1 MSNIIFQTLK
11 TDGSQKR
18 LESNLMTVDF
28 AGIRLGTDNLAIA
41 QAGSGAGAYFDF
53 GSRALRTSFI
63 PVNNFDL
70 VNKAYVDAISQSLL
84 IKDAVRAATVAA
96 LPAVTAAGSQ
106 AGKTLTADADGAL
119 VIDDV
124 TIALNERVLIKNQ
137 VNAVDNGVYVAT
149 DIGSVSSPFVL
160 TRAIDFDGTPTYE
173 VRDGSFTFVQEGTT
187 NANAGYVL
195 VTNGAI
201 TVDTTSMEFTQ
212 FSGAGQIIAGEALE
226 KIGNALNVKFDGVTI
241 GLNGSNELEVKDLS
255 IGTGKITDASINEDK
270 LATSVA
276 GNGLNGGAGAALEV
290 GAGDA
295 IKVGANNV
303 AVDFSLA
310 KTNDNAS
317 PVALNK
323 VVYVKPNGN
332 IDLATKALATF
343 NTELGIVEDASIPA
357 ASSGKVVF
365 RRGAKVSG
373 FTGLI
378 PGAEYM
384 IDTAGDIALYSAITF
399 AVGEYVHVVGKA
411 LSDTELLFNP
421 YFKYEY

>member
-1 MSNIIFQTLK
+1 M
-11 TDGSQKR
+11 
-18 LESNLMTVDF
+18 V
-28 AGIRLGTDNLAIA
+28 A
-41 QAGSGAGAYFDF
+41 Q
-53 GSRALRTSFI
+53 
-63 PVNNFDL
+63 
-70 VNKAYVDAISQSLL
+70 
-84 IKDAVRAATVAA
+84 
-96 LPAVTAAGSQ
+96 
-106 AGKTLTADADGAL
+106 
-119 VIDDV
+119 
-124 TIALNERVLIKNQ
+124 
-137 VNAVDNGVYVAT
+137 
-149 DIGSVSSPFVL
+149 
-160 TRAIDFDGTPTYE
+160 YE

-201 TVDTTSMEFTQ
+201 TVDTTSMDFTQ
-212 FSGAGQIIAGEALE
+212 FSGAGQIVAGEALE

-255 IGTGKITDASINEDK
+255 IGTGKITDVSINEDK
-270 LATSVA
+270 LTTSVA